1 MENTVHVPPKVALW
15 NNPAIRAILYQAT
28 VLIASVGAI
37 VYFFINTFTNLKQRG
52 ISSGFGFLSNEAGF
66 GISEVLP
73 IPRLENGFLAFILT
87 CAVCIVATWGLSR
100 AYQAK
105 GRKLGD
111 TLAGVALG
119 MAVLVGIPALV
130 LLFTAGSFTAD
141 SYTEASSYRMALVTG
156 LFNTVKVS
164 AVGCVLATIL
174 GLVIGIS
181 RLSSNYLVS
190 RLALAYVETIR
201 NVPLLLQLF
210 FWYKA
215 VLRAMPDVDQSIK
228 LAGFITLNNRGVFL
242 PGPEPREGLPYFLAA
257 AVIALMLSWL
267 WYHHARLRQ
276 ESTGAQLPVA
286 WPSIGMVVAL
296 PALSWLVIGT
306 PLELTFPKLDGFN
319 FAGGLVLS
327 PEYAAM
333 LLGLVL
339 YTAAFISEVVRSG
352 ISAISKGQREAAGAL
367 GLRSTL
373 AMRLVILPQALRV
386 MIPPLTS
393 QYLNLTKNSSLGV
406 AIAYPELVSV
416 GGTILNQSGQ
426 AIEIIAV
433 TMAVYLSISLLISLG
448 MNWYNAK
455 VRLVER

>member
-1 MENTVHVPPKVALW
+1 VQNAAHVPPKVALW
-15 NNPAIRAILYQAT
+15 NNPVFRAILYQAV
-28 VLIASVGAI
+28 VLTACVGAV

-73 IPRLENGFLAFILT
+73 IPKLEGGFLVFICT
-87 CAVCIVATWGLSR
+87 AAVCIAATWGLSS
-100 AYQAK
+100 AYKRK

-111 TLAGVALG
+111 SMTGVALG
-119 MAVLVGIPALV
+119 MGVLVGIPAVV
-130 LLFTAGSFTAD
+130 LFFTAGTFTAD
-141 SYTEASSYRMALVTG
+141 AYSESSSYRMALVTG
-156 LFNTVKVS
+156 LFNTIKLS
-164 AVGCVLATIL
+164 AVGCLLATIL
-174 GLVIGIS
+174 GLIIGIA

-190 RLALAYVETIR
+190 RLALVYVETIR

-215 VLRAMPDVDQSIK
+215 VLRAMPDVDQSVK
-228 LAGFITLNNRGVFL
+228 LAGFVTLNNRGVFL
-242 PGPEPREGLPYFLAA
+242 PGPEPRDGLPYFLAA
-257 AVIALMLSWL
+257 AVIALIADWL
-267 WYHHARLRQ
+267 WHQYARLKQ
-276 ESTGAQLPVA
+276 EATGRQLPVF
-286 WPSIGMVVAL
+286 WPSIGLVVAL
-296 PALSWLVIGT
+296 PALSWLIIGA
-306 PLELTFPKLDGFN
+306 PFEFTFPKLEGFN
-319 FAGGLVLS
+319 FVGGLVLS

-339 YTAAFISEVVRSG
+339 YTAAFISEIVRSG
-352 ISAISKGQREAAGAL
+352 ISAIAKGQREAAGAL
-367 GLRSTL
+367 GLRPTF

-426 AIEIIAV
+426 AIEIIAI

-448 MNWYNAK
+448 MNWYNSR
-455 VRLVER
+455 VRLIER